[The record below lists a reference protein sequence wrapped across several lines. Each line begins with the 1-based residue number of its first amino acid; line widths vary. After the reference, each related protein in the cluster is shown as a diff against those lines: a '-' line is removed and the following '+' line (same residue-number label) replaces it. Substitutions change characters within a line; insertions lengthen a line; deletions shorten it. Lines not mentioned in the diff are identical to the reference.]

1 MQTVLVASL
10 SVSKAKE
17 EVDRSFWIQFV
28 TKQSVFKTLC
38 FSRQTLAGLGGVERT
53 SSRIAALLHDHPLQ
67 EGRRPK
73 YQDNLL
79 LQTGDVHEDEKVVTV
94 ASKAIE

>member
-73 YQDNLL
+73 YQPSRN
-79 LQTGDVHEDEKVVTV
+79 TV
-94 ASKAIE
+94 RKEAA